1 MYVILRSVGIG
12 TYFMHMRAQSICISF
27 SDLCGQVYN
36 AGPSRAAEAQQDY
49 RAVAADPTDT
59 LAYTPVRGHST
70 MRGECIGHF
79 QSCMTEIYLHIDA
92 RMADYIRTHP

>member
-1 MYVILRSVGIG
+1 
-12 TYFMHMRAQSICISF
+12 MHMRAQSICISF

-59 LAYTPVRGHST
+59 LAYTPVRPAQYQRSARTERVGLNMGSPCETVST
-70 MRGECIGHF
+70 TGAF
-79 QSCMTEIYLHIDA
+79 AYN
-92 RMADYIRTHP
+92 P